1 MPGASLAVPVEVW
14 RVCISTERADR
25 WRDLLLPDERVR
37 ADRFI
42 FSVDR
47 DRFTV
52 TRGVLRTLLQR
63 HLPPQD
69 RPLEFALN
77 RYGKPE
83 VPGGEPR
90 FNVTHS
96 GDYALIAIAQG
107 ADVGI
112 DIEQSSVRRSIDEL
126 AATVFSSAELA
137 TFEDLRGD
145 ARTRFFFRIWT
156 CKEAVI
162 KAAGAGLSI
171 PVDRIQIDFTDDGVR
186 VSASPG
192 TLPPGPWTL
201 HEIDA
206 PLGYASAIAARA
218 EAISLTIREW
228 PPSP

>member
-1 MPGASLAVPVEVW
+1 M
-14 RVCISTERADR
+14 
-25 WRDLLLPDERVR
+25 
-37 ADRFI
+37 

-69 RPLEFALN
+69 RLLELAFN
-77 RYGKPE
+77 QYGKPE
-83 VPGGEPR
+83 LTGGEPR

-107 ADVGI
+107 VDVGI
-112 DIEQSSVRRSIDEL
+112 DIEQSSVARSIDEL
-126 AATVFSSAELA
+126 ATTVFSSTELA
-137 TFEDLRGD
+137 RFHDLRGD

-171 PVDRIQIDFTDDGVR
+171 PVDRIQIDFSDDGAS
-186 VSASPG
+186 VSSSPG

-201 HEIDA
+201 HEIDV
-206 PLGYASAIAARA
+206 PPGYASAIAVRA
-218 EAISLTIREW
+218 KAIGLTIRDW
-228 PPSP
+228 CPSP